1 MGLRWNENTF
11 RSLDS
16 AETSTSVTVIIAME
30 EQPGVDAAA
39 VVKTAAALLDS
50 QINGAGGG

>member
-1 MGLRWNENTF
+1 
-11 RSLDS
+11 
-16 AETSTSVTVIIAME
+16 ME